1 MCDLHYIIYT
11 KFLYN
16 LLYSYVI
23 YYELEL
29 FVYMTCLTRDE
40 HRFEQRPLIL
50 KSRGGDGREEKVKA
64 LDVVE
69 NRAVKRA
76 GM

>member
-1 MCDLHYIIYT
+1 
-11 KFLYN
+11 
-16 LLYSYVI
+16 
-23 YYELEL
+23 
-29 FVYMTCLTRDE
+29 MTCFTRDE